1 MGSHMSRFTT
11 RTPSCHHTIRSGK
24 VPSFLYL
31 KQGIFYYRC
40 RLPIDLAHRLDKS
53 EVRISLRT
61 GHRARALKLA
71 RDLHTRFQ
79 RALKVNPVSSFEEL
93 RELLQREVDAILN
106 EPDKSIVAPDEIRR
120 RINGYLRYLL
130 DRDAQ
135 SNDAPFSVHIT
146 HPDGATERLGIDTF
160 FLEAARERQDCLNS
174 YTDIE
179 TWLPVSITELI
190 ADNVFERQ
198 EIGHGNARAIAK
210 SYMAMQVALRK
221 VQAARVNGDYD
232 LEQSFYS
239 AESTPYPRKDQPIS
253 TMPPPEKNLEQ
264 TDMIISELIRRYTST
279 RLADGA
285 WKEHSLKD
293 HTNCLKNLADILGDR
308 AAATVMREDMRELRD
323 TLRQLPPFRKKN
335 PKYRNKSIEE
345 ILAMSPSQT
354 LSIKTV
360 NTIVEAISS
369 MYEWAIRE
377 HLLFYNPAK
386 GLSIKDTQP
395 DVDKRA
401 PLSLEDIQK
410 VFFSGD
416 YKISAFANP
425 AYYWAPLI
433 ALYTGMRLEE
443 ICQLHC
449 EDICQDSEGVWI
461 FDIKEASGDGLK
473 DKILKNKSA
482 RRFVPIHADLIE
494 LGLLQLRDK
503 HVANKECRM
512 FPELKKT
519 ISSPKYGKQ
528 VGKNFSRLLAKK
540 GIKGTK
546 SFHSLRHSF
555 SQFFKVRNLH
565 NDMFRQIFGHEIAEL
580 AGRQYGERF
589 SAKQCLD
596 LISMLNFQE

>member
-1 MGSHMSRFTT
+1 MGSHMSRFTAQ
-11 RTPSCHHTIRSGK
+11 TPSRHHTVRSGK

-40 RLPIDLAHRLDKS
+40 RLPIDLVHRLDKS

-61 GHRARALKLA
+61 GHRAQALKLA

-120 RINGYLRYLL
+120 RINGYLCYLL
-130 DRDAQ
+130 DRDVQ
-135 SNDAPFSVHIT
+135 SDDAPISVYVT
-146 HPDGATERLGIDTF
+146 HPNGVTERLERDTF
-160 FLEAARERQDCLNS
+160 FLEAARERQGCLNS
-174 YTDIE
+174 FTDIE
-179 TWLPVSITELI
+179 TWFPVSITELL

-198 EIGHGNARAIAK
+198 EIGRDNAHAIAK
-210 SYMAMQVALRK
+210 SYMAMQVTLRK
-221 VQAARVNGDYD
+221 IQAARVNGDYD

-239 AESTPYPRKDQPIS
+239 AESTPYPRKDQPVI
-253 TMPPPEKNLEQ
+253 TAPLPEKNLEQ
-264 TDMIISELIRRYTST
+264 TGMVISELIHRYTST
-279 RLADGA
+279 RLTDGA
-285 WKEHSLKD
+285 WKERSLKD
-293 HTNCLKNLADILGDR
+293 HTSRLENLADFFGDK
-308 AAATVMREDMRELRD
+308 AASAVTREDMRAMRD
-323 TLRQLPPFRKKN
+323 TLRQLPPSRKKS

-345 ILAMSPSQT
+345 ILAMPHSQT

-360 NTIVEAISS
+360 NIIVEAISS

-377 HLLFYNPAK
+377 QLLSYNPAK

-449 EDICQDSEGVWI
+449 EDICQDFEGVWI

-473 DKILKNKSA
+473 DKSLKNKNA
-482 RRFVPIHADLIE
+482 CRFVPIHADLIE

-519 ISSPKYGKQ
+519 TSSPKYGKQ
-528 VGKNFSRLLAKK
+528 VGKNFSRLLAEK

-555 SQFFKVRNLH
+555 SQFFKVRDLH

-580 AGRQYGERF
+580 AGRQYCKPPQV
-589 SAKQCLD
+589 SATRR
-596 LISMLNFQE
+596 